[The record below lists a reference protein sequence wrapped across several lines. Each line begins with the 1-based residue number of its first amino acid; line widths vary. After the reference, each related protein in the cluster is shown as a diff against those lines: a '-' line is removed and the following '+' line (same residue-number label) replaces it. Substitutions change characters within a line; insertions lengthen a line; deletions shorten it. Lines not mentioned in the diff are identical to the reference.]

1 MWSKIS
7 VQSRQV
13 ESEKGQFSQQS
24 LLPRLGSCVFGFV
37 HLKQTWKQRRRVVA
51 PGFHTIYLE
60 GMVQMFANCSKRL
73 ISKLEKL
80 LEAKIS
86 QGEHEIELDLEA
98 EFSNLALD
106 IIGVGV
112 FNYLHL
118 QEQSCSRLQNQKL
131 GRRKLIGCTY
141 CLL

>member
-1 MWSKIS
+1 
-7 VQSRQV
+7 
-13 ESEKGQFSQQS
+13 
-24 LLPRLGSCVFGFV
+24 
-37 HLKQTWKQRRRVVA
+37 
-51 PGFHTIYLE
+51 
-60 GMVQMFANCSKRL
+60 MVQMFANCSKRL

-112 FNYLHL
+112 LNYLHL
-118 QEQSCSRLQNQKL
+118 LEQSCSRLQNQKL
-131 GRRKLIGCTY
+131 GSLEGENQ
-141 CLL
+141 